1 MSLDMLMERVNQQ
14 RQWALNNPA
23 FLNKAKK
30 EKRRIESSLI
40 KKDPRYKPS

>member
-14 RQWALNNPA
+14 RQWALNNPV

-40 KKDPRYKPS
+40 KRSSV